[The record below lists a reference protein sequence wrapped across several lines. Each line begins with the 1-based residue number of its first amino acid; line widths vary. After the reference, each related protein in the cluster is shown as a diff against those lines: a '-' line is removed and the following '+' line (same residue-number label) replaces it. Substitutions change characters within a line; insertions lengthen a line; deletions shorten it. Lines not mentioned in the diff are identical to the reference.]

1 MARKKAKHHRRRR
14 RVGALG
20 LGGKDI
26 GLKIAAL
33 AGGFFLGDQINGF
46 LNHVTT
52 KTTPATAT
60 TPATTGPTPNNLL
73 SIGEVGLGGLLLLKR
88 SGGTLGMAM
97 KVGGG
102 IIAGAGVRRVLQTM
116 GVMKSISG
124 YQNVPVI
131 GRHRMAGYQ
140 NVPVIGQRVTPPQL
154 AGKIPG
160 QLQGYRVNGYKSSG
174 SGVMG
179 SVGSSDNASGSG
191 RLYAGSGYM
200 G

>member
-1 MARKKAKHHRRRR
+1 MPKRKKKKHHRHR
-14 RVGALG
+14 RVGAMG
-20 LGGKDI
+20 PKGKDLA
-26 GLKIAAL
+26 LKIAAI
-33 AGGFFLGDQINGF
+33 AGGFFMGDIVNGYVDRA
-46 LNHVTT
+46 LT
-52 KTTPATAT
+52 KTVPATAT
-60 TPATTGPTPNNLL
+60 MPATRTNPPDTVILV
-73 SIGEVGLGGLLLLKR
+73 GEVGIGGLLLLRR
-88 SGGTLGMAM
+88 SGGTVGMAL

-102 IIAGAGVRRVLQTM
+102 LLAGIGLRRAMRTM
-116 GVMKSISG
+116 GVIKG

-140 NVPVIGQRVTPPQL
+140 NVPVIGQRNTPPQL

-179 SVGSSDNASGSG
+179 SVGSSDNAGGSG
-191 RLYAGSGYM
+191 LLYAGSGYM

>member
-1 MARKKAKHHRRRR
+1 MPKRKKTKHRRR
-14 RVGALG
+14 RVGAF
-20 LGGKDI
+20 GGKTKDI
-26 GLKIAAL
+26 GLKVAAL

-46 LNHVTT
+46 LNNITT
-52 KTTPATAT
+52 KTTAATST
-60 TPATTGPTPNNLL
+60 TPATTGIPPNNLL
-73 SIGEVGLGGLLLLKR
+73 SIGEVGLGGLLLLRR
-88 SGGTLGMAM
+88 SSGTVGMAM

-102 IIAGAGVRRVLQTM
+102 ILAGAGVRRVLQTM
-116 GVMKSISG
+116 GVMKAISG

-140 NVPVIGQRVTPPQL
+140 NVPVIGQRNTPPQL

-179 SVGSSDNASGSG
+179 SIGSSDNASGSG